1 MKIIRSNNID
11 FIPASHENPTSPG
24 VLKRILLERQ
34 DLMEGRVQMIN
45 WALLPQGRSFARHYH
60 EDMEEVFVIIHGN
73 ARITVD
79 AQEAFLGPG
88 DTVVIPAG
96 SVHRM
101 ENTGRDDVEYIVVG
115 ISGTGQG
122 KTIVIGH
129 ET

>member
-1 MKIIRSNNID
+1 MKIIRSNDID
-11 FIPASHENPTSPG
+11 FIPASHEDPTSPG
-24 VLKRILLERQ
+24 VLKKILLERQ

-45 WALLPQGRSFARHYH
+45 WALLPQGKSFARHYH

-73 ARITVD
+73 VRITVD
-79 AQEAFLGPG
+79 AQEAVLGPG

-96 SVHRM
+96 NVHRM

-115 ISGTGQG
+115 ISATGKG